1 MIERSRNVSRA
12 CWALLL
18 AGSAALALGAGTAT
32 AAQER
37 AGAESVRGADRAVA
51 RALRDEARGDFRD
64 FYAAREF
71 RPLWVSDGALNEA
84 TFRFLEI
91 VDSAAADGLDPGDYA
106 LDHVRRLI
114 ARTEGADAE
123 ALAEAELELSR
134 AFVRLV
140 QDMRRP
146 RIEMH
151 YAEEAVRPGR
161 LDDAEVLRRAG
172 EAGSFPEYVANLGWM
187 HPLYTGLRRQLAAL
201 GEPAG
206 RPRVEI
212 PTGPTLREGDGGA
225 RVALLRRRLGLADGE
240 QFDADLARAVRAFQ
254 QAHGIA
260 ADGVVGPRTLAA
272 LNGGAGGTSREVL
285 QVNLERARLL
295 PDAATKH
302 VVVNAAS
309 AELAY
314 YDAGAQ
320 QGAMKVVVGTAKT
333 PTPMMAGMI
342 RYATLNPYWNLP
354 VDLAASLIAPRM
366 LAGNSLKAMGYEVLS
381 DWTAEAQVV
390 DPKTI
395 DWRRVASG
403 DETVR
408 VRQLPGPGNSMG
420 AVKFM
425 FPNDLGIF
433 LHDTPNRELFKRAA
447 RQFSN
452 GCVRLEDAHRLGRW
466 LFGEDLTPE
475 SDAPEQYRHL
485 PQPVPVYLTY
495 LTAVPD
501 GTSLAHFP
509 DVYGR
514 DSERAAQLARR

>member
-1 MIERSRNVSRA
+1 MIVRSRSVSRA
-12 CWALLL
+12 CWAVLL
-18 AGSAALALGAGTAT
+18 AGSAVLASGAVPV
-32 AAQER
+32 AAQDR
-37 AGAESVRGADRAVA
+37 AGVESVRGGDPAVA
-51 RALRDEARGDFRD
+51 RALRDEARGAFRE
-64 FYAAREF
+64 FYAARDF
-71 RPLWVSDGALNEA
+71 RPLWVSGGALNEA
-84 TFRFLEI
+84 AFRFLEI
-91 VDSAAADGLDPGDYA
+91 VDSAGADGLDPEDYA
-106 LDHVRRLI
+106 LRDARRLI
-114 ARTEGADAE
+114 ARTAGADAE
-123 ALAEAELELSR
+123 ALAEAEIELSR

-151 YAEEAVRPGR
+151 YADEAVRPER

-172 EAGSFPEYVANLGWM
+172 EAASFTDYVAAMGWM
-187 HPLYTGLRRQLAAL
+187 HPLYTGLRAQLAAL
-201 GEPAG
+201 GGSAG
-206 RPRVEI
+206 QPRVDI
-212 PTGPTLREGDGGA
+212 PAGPTLRQGDGGA

-240 QFDADLARAVRAFQ
+240 RFDDQLAQAVRAFQ
-254 QAHGIA
+254 QVHGIG

-272 LNGGAGGTSREVL
+272 LNGGTRGVSREVL
-285 QVNLERARLL
+285 RVNLERARLL

-309 AELAY
+309 AQLTY
-314 YDAGAQ
+314 YDAGEQ
-320 QGAMKVVVGTAKT
+320 QGAMKVVVGTKET

-366 LAGNSLKAMGYEVLS
+366 LAGNSLKAMRYEVLS
-381 DWTAEAQVV
+381 DWTVDASVV

-395 DWRRVASG
+395 DWRRVAAG
-403 DETVR
+403 EETVR

-433 LHDTPNRELFKRAA
+433 LHDTPNRGLFSRAA

-452 GCVRLEDAHRLGRW
+452 GCVRLEDARGLGRW
-466 LFGEDLTPE
+466 LFGEELAPE

-495 LTAVPD
+495 LTAVPE
-501 GTSLAHFP
+501 GATLAHFP

-514 DSERAAQLARR
+514 DSERAAQLASR